1 MRKLFLSILFIS
13 SISAVAQTGVCS
25 EFHRK
30 NCNANNEKT
39 EGDWTYNAQSKSGLF
54 TQGMTSKIKC
64 VVYKGMDYR
73 INVCCESKLGNQLN
87 YKIYDGR
94 TNKLLYDNATE
105 KNKPDFIFQSAT
117 TRQLVI
123 ELTVPNLSSAEK
135 VKGGDRSPID
145 ADCVGLLI
153 ENKITNK
160 QGFSTY

>member
-1 MRKLFLSILFIS
+1 MRKIFLSILFIS

-30 NCNANNEKT
+30 NCNSNNEKSD
-39 EGDWTYNAQSKSGLF
+39 GNWIYNAQSRSGLF

-73 INVCCESKLGNQLN
+73 INVCCDSELGNQLN
-87 YKIYDGR
+87 YKIFDGR
-94 TNKLLYDNATE
+94 TNQLLYDNATE
-105 KNKPDFIFQSAT
+105 KNKPNFEFQSAS

-123 ELTVPNLSSAEK
+123 ELTVPNAAKNDKLKEERK
-135 VKGGDRSPID
+135 PID
-145 ADCVGLLI
+145 AACVGLLI
-153 ENKITNK
+153 ENKTTNK